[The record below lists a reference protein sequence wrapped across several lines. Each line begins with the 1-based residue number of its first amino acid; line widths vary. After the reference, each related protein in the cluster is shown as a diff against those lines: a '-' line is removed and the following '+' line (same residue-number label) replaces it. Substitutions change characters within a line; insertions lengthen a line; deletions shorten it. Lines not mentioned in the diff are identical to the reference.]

1 MRNPKILVA
10 SVLVTAALV
19 TVATD
24 IATATTTATSRKRLH
39 SLNSV
44 VSTSGYRVMR
54 TEYTATQSMTMA
66 PNTYSDTSDLS

>member
-54 TEYTATQSMTMA
+54 TESPSDSIYDYGARYTQ
-66 PNTYSDTSDLS
+66 